1 MAGPATSALVRSEF
15 LKISSTR
22 LWWALLIGGVV
33 WTAATAAVTAATAGM
48 DTGFGQ
54 TSPDID
60 SPELLRTIYSS
71 GFSGGYIFAMILG
84 VTGMTG
90 EYRYQTITSTF
101 LVAPRRTPVVVA
113 KILAHIVMGLAYGVV
128 CAATA
133 VAVGLPVVL
142 LKGGEPGLL
151 AEGVPRSI
159 ALSVVAVALWTL
171 IGIGLGTL
179 IKNQVAAILIG
190 VLIAFLI
197 EPLLTVL
204 FDYLE
209 WDVGKYLPSTAS
221 QALLSPYDSGITL
234 LDWWAGGI
242 VLISYA
248 LLFAG
253 IGVLFSV
260 RRDIT

>member
-1 MAGPATSALVRSEF
+1 
-15 LKISSTR
+15 
-22 LWWALLIGGVV
+22 
-33 WTAATAAVTAATAGM
+33 
-48 DTGFGQ
+48 
-54 TSPDID
+54 
-60 SPELLRTIYSS
+60 
-71 GFSGGYIFAMILG
+71 
-84 VTGMTG
+84 
-90 EYRYQTITSTF
+90 
-101 LVAPRRTPVVVA
+101 
-113 KILAHIVMGLAYGVV
+113 
-128 CAATA
+128 
-133 VAVGLPVVL
+133 
-142 LKGGEPGLL
+142 
-151 AEGVPRSI
+151 
-159 ALSVVAVALWTL
+159 VVAVALWTL